1 MKDKRW
7 SRILELCEKQNIV
20 TVEELVQALHVSEA
34 TIRRDLC
41 YMEDNGLIARFHG
54 GARMIDAQRTEKSM
68 NMKSLLNVKEKEK
81 ISRYGASL
89 IQDGQIVFLDRLHQ
103 SEGNYGCDD
112 RDSAFD
118 QAVAAQHQDICFKWF
133 YQAQYRRGYRQGN
146 SESDQQYEL

>member
-54 GARMIDAQRTEKSM
+54 GARMIDAM
-68 NMKSLLNVKEKEK
+68 GLP
-81 ISRYGASL
+81 
-89 IQDGQIVFLDRLHQ
+89 
-103 SEGNYGCDD
+103 
-112 RDSAFD
+112 
-118 QAVAAQHQDICFKWF
+118 
-133 YQAQYRRGYRQGN
+133 
-146 SESDQQYEL
+146 